1 MLTYILI
8 SLFAF
13 LMSAACGFIMIP
25 QILSF
30 CRKRELY
37 DTPNARKVH
46 KDAVPRLGGVSFLPS
61 MLIATI
67 VALLVWSYTSKG
79 SKIAVSPWSIFFG
92 VGITVIYVTGL
103 ADDVFGLRARVKLLM
118 QIVVAGLLPLSYLYV
133 NNLYGFLGIHEI
145 PVSVGMVLT
154 VGILVFTM
162 NAINLIDGIDG
173 LSTSLVL
180 IALSGLYYIFLREQ
194 IGVYCILIAGLMGV
208 LVPFLYHNI
217 WGKAE
222 NNRKIFMGDSGSLT
236 LGYILG
242 VLLVKF
248 CMYNPHV
255 MAYQKDSILL
265 SATLLMVPT
274 FDVFRV
280 IIVRLLHHRPVF
292 GADKNHIHHKLMR
305 AGLTQHQA
313 LLCIILLSFCFIL
326 INVSLFNHLSVTWII
341 STDIL
346 LYAIFHYA
354 IDFHIRKNGLLPFA
368 EQYKSKKVK
377 GKK

>member
-1 MLTYILI
+1 
-8 SLFAF
+8 
-13 LMSAACGFIMIP
+13 
-25 QILSF
+25 
-30 CRKRELY
+30 
-37 DTPNARKVH
+37 
-46 KDAVPRLGGVSFLPS
+46 
-61 MLIATI
+61 
-67 VALLVWSYTSKG
+67 
-79 SKIAVSPWSIFFG
+79 
-92 VGITVIYVTGL
+92 
-103 ADDVFGLRARVKLLM
+103 M

-145 PVSVGMVLT
+145 PMSVGMVLT

-208 LVPFLYHNI
+208 LVPFIYHNI
-217 WGKAE
+217 WGNAE
-222 NNRKIFMGDSGSLT
+222 KNQKIFMGDSGSLT

-255 MAYQKDSILL
+255 MVGQKDSILL
-265 SATLLMVPT
+265 SVTLLIVPT

-313 LLCIILLSFCFIL
+313 LLCIILLSFFFIL
-326 INVSLFNHLSVTWII
+326 INVSLFNHLPVTWII
-341 STDIL
+341 ATDIL
-346 LYAIFHYA
+346 FYAIFHYA
-354 IDFHIRKNGLLPFA
+354 LDFHIRKNGLPPFA
-368 EQYKSKKVK
+368 EQYK
-377 GKK
+377 GKKIKK